1 MALWLLRST
10 VVVSLLCLSQ
20 LSSAEQEIYR
30 KNLALGREV
39 TASSSP
45 QRAPLIVDGKAEANV
60 SWHTSWD
67 PPQDPARPSWVMID
81 LADAHSLA
89 RITIAFSIAA
99 YDGIYD
105 VWAPPQT
112 ILVEI
117 GDDIRDM
124 KAVAAVAGERI
135 PEQGACP
142 DRRWLNVDLP
152 AGSKG
157 RFVKLLFPDGGKLSL
172 MPNVV
177 GLAEVQ
183 IFGEA
188 SPAGV
193 HSGIA
198 LEDAFGRV
206 VVDPDAPE
214 LTEFFLREPDGRL
227 SSRSLLADWPRGLT
241 LLESKDDRIHDRRA
255 AYTYVSDRGGRRY
268 ESRYGKPK
276 RTAVE
281 HGPDGRITGIRL
293 DAIRLTT
300 KEGLA
305 GPVEEDWDIHAEN
318 GALSWAVTQ
327 RWLEPASIGIS
338 GTPALYLARFGG
350 QGAFRDQRI
359 ALTDPQV
366 TSTLW
371 YDPALIIGGTH
382 PDYETYSFPATTEY
396 RTFTLAKRDTWATY
410 QLFTNFH
417 LQSDI
422 RASVKGGFLYRRAGV
437 RNDFNEIGATIEQ
450 SMAFERRAGDVY
462 EISLTLAPSDKRTTG
477 EQLSVQIPDRALVD
491 RLRDLHGSVLNGGVI
506 SDQKRFSFGNGSED
520 VNYAG
525 SSDFQA
531 RALSVSIPTKAPAE
545 FTINAND
552 AFKGHLE
559 QILATVDERGLT
571 RFGFNVEN
579 SGALLDDNLHV
590 ISAVRHYVV
599 RSGDRAFA
607 ERVAPTLARMADF
620 FIRGI
625 DRDTG
630 LFKSPA
636 GTNWYYD
643 GIAVSGFNTY
653 YQAFLYQA
661 LTDLGDILDLTGQR
675 GEADVRRDQA
685 RKLAAAINAK
695 LWMPDAPGGPRYADW
710 IDGNGKAALHFVDLA
725 QFPLIAFG
733 IAPRDRALAVLATA
747 DKRLEELKQR
757 FGYSRDATLSL
768 LWPLSAARPETCFGT
783 YFYGGSLLASTY
795 WEVLARARVGN
806 VDGEW
811 GALRLLENFARHFE
825 RTSFVGSNAID
836 IRGRVSPGGDEG
848 YLADMVVV
856 PAALVHGLM
865 GVSLGWNEITVAP
878 ALPRAWHDAKAAVM
892 WMGRIYEISI
902 SHGTTSV
909 SRRP

>member
-1 MALWLLRST
+1 MRS
-10 VVVSLLCLSQ
+10 
-20 LSSAEQEIYR
+20 
-30 KNLALGREV
+30 
-39 TASSSP
+39 
-45 QRAPLIVDGKAEANV
+45 
-60 SWHTSWD
+60 
-67 PPQDPARPSWVMID
+67 
-81 LADAHSLA
+81 
-89 RITIAFSIAA
+89 
-99 YDGIYD
+99 
-105 VWAPPQT
+105 
-112 ILVEI
+112 
-117 GDDIRDM
+117 
-124 KAVAAVAGERI
+124 
-135 PEQGACP
+135 
-142 DRRWLNVDLP
+142 
-152 AGSKG
+152 
-157 RFVKLLFPDGGKLSL
+157 
-172 MPNVV
+172 
-177 GLAEVQ
+177 
-183 IFGEA
+183 
-188 SPAGV
+188 
-193 HSGIA
+193 
-198 LEDAFGRV
+198 RV
-206 VVDPDAPE
+206 LDPDAPE
-214 LTEFFLREPDGRL
+214 LIEFFLREPDGRL

-241 LLESKDDRIHDRRA
+241 LSESRDNRILGRRG
-255 AYTYVSDRGGRRY
+255 AYTYVADRGGRRY

-276 RTAVE
+276 RTSIE
-281 HGPDGRITGIRL
+281 RRPDGQIGGIRL

-305 GPVEEDWDIHAEN
+305 GPVEEDWHIRAEN
-318 GALSWAVTQ
+318 GALSWTVIQ
-327 RWLEPASIGIS
+327 RWVEPASIGIS

-350 QGAFRDQRI
+350 QGAFRDRRI
-359 ALTDPQV
+359 ALPDPQV

-371 YDPALIIGGTH
+371 YDPAMIIGGTH

-410 QLFTNFH
+410 KLFTNFH

-422 RASVKGGFLYRRAGV
+422 RASVKGGFLYRRAAV
-437 RNDFNEIGATIEQ
+437 RQDFNEIGATIEQ
-450 SMAFERRAGDVY
+450 SMAFERRAGEVD

-477 EQLSVQIPDRALVD
+477 EQLSVQIPDRALAE

-506 SDQKRFSFGNGSED
+506 SDQKRFDFGNGSED

-531 RALSVSIPTKAPAE
+531 RALSVSIPTRASAE

-571 RFGFNVEN
+571 RFGWNAE
-579 SGALLDDNLHV
+579 SAGALLDDNLHV

-620 FIRGI
+620 FIHGI

-636 GTNWYYD
+636 GPHWYYD
-643 GIAVSGFNTY
+643 GIAFSGFNTY
-653 YQAFLYQA
+653 YQAFLYRS
-661 LTDLGDILDLTGQR
+661 LVDLGDVLDLTGQPR
-675 GEADVRRDQA
+675 EAEVRRDQA

-695 LWMPDAPGGPRYADW
+695 LWMPAAPGGPRYADW
-710 IDGNGKAALHFVDLA
+710 IDETGKPALYFVDIA

-757 FGYSRDATLSL
+757 FGYSREATLSL
-768 LWPLSAARPETCFGT
+768 LWPLSAGRPETCFGT
-783 YFYGGSLLASTY
+783 YFYGGSVLASTY

-811 GALRLLENFARHFE
+811 GALRLLENFARAFE
-825 RTSFVGSNAID
+825 RTSFVGSNSID

-856 PAALVHGLM
+856 PAALVHGIM
-865 GVSLGWNEITVAP
+865 GVSMGWNEITVTP
-878 ALPRAWHDAKAAVM
+878 ALPRAWPDAKADVM

-909 SRRP
+909 ARRP